1 MKKGII
7 GLPTVFLI
15 LQAWKDIIRH
25 SLYLLIQY
33 NKSLGK
39 YKIRINKILEK
50 QQNILYAIGIN
61 ENEGNSVN
69 FIAADKAE
77 QEFNKYITKQIYIQ
91 GDQVI
96 EDDKAYL
103 IDVKKQKAASRKK
116 QKRIQ
121 IKEIKFRPVTEE
133 NDYQIKVNKI
143 KSFLNDGNK
152 AKITL
157 RFRGREMAH
166 QDIGLDL
173 LKRVETDLETIASVE
188 QFPTLEGR
196 QLVMMMSPNR
206 K

>member
-1 MKKGII
+1 
-7 GLPTVFLI
+7 
-15 LQAWKDIIRH
+15 
-25 SLYLLIQY
+25 
-33 NKSLGK
+33 
-39 YKIRINKILEK
+39 
-50 QQNILYAIGIN
+50 
-61 ENEGNSVN
+61 
-69 FIAADKAE
+69 
-77 QEFNKYITKQIYIQ
+77 
-91 GDQVI
+91 
-96 EDDKAYL
+96 
-103 IDVKKQKAASRKK
+103 K

>member
-1 MKKGII
+1 MFENLTQKLGNVFNGLKKRGA
-7 GLPTVFLI
+7 LTEKNVDEALKEAKASS
-15 LQAWKDIIRH
+15 LDLVQMAKDGNPLVCKLMDH
-25 SLYLLIQY
+25 
-33 NKSLGK
+33 GK
-39 YKIRINKILEK
+39 HI
-50 QQNILYAIGIN
+50 
-61 ENEGNSVN
+61 
-69 FIAADKAE
+69 F
-77 QEFNKYITKQIYIQ
+77 
-91 GDQVI
+91 
-96 EDDKAYL
+96 
-103 IDVKKQKAASRKK
+103 DVKKQKAASRKK

>member
-1 MKKGII
+1 MNLMSI
-7 GLPTVFLI
+7 
-15 LQAWKDIIRH
+15 
-25 SLYLLIQY
+25 
-33 NKSLGK
+33 
-39 YKIRINKILEK
+39 
-50 QQNILYAIGIN
+50 
-61 ENEGNSVN
+61 
-69 FIAADKAE
+69 
-77 QEFNKYITKQIYIQ
+77 
-91 GDQVI
+91 DQV
-96 EDDKAYL
+96 KAFL
-103 IDVKKQKAASRKK
+103 AKMQLDEALKEAKASSLDLVQMAKDGNPLVCKLMDHGKHIFDVKKQKAASRKK